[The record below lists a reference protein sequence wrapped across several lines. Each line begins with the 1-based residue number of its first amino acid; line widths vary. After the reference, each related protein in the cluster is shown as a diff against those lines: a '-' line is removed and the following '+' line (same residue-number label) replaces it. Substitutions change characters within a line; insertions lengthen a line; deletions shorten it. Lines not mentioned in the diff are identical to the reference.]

1 MSTESEPGQHE
12 HGSYEPRRYEE
23 VSRPGGITFLVVLG
37 WIQGL
42 IALGAGIFLVL
53 DRNSTELQD
62 RAEMS
67 SDELVSTGV
76 AAIVFGTAVLI
87 LASMLGRGNSVVR
100 WLFGLLVVVNVGIG
114 IWGLFG
120 LHGEQQLAAA
130 LSVVFGL
137 LILYLLFGPER
148 TDRWFEQN

>member
-1 MSTESEPGQHE
+1 MSGQ
-12 HGSYEPRRYEE
+12 YEE

-42 IALGAGIFLVL
+42 VALGAGLFLIL
-53 DRNSTELQD
+53 DRNSEELQE

-67 SDELVSTGV
+67 ADQLVSTGV
-76 AAIVFGTAVLI
+76 AALVFGTMVVI
-87 LASMLGRGNSVVR
+87 LASMLGRGNTVVR
-100 WLFGLLVVVNVGIG
+100 WLFGLLVLVNVGIG

-120 LHGEQQLAAA
+120 LHGEQQLSAA

-148 TDRWFEQN
+148 TDRWFDQH

>member
-1 MSTESEPGQHE
+1 MSSE
-12 HGSYEPRRYEE
+12 YEARQYEE
-23 VSRPGGITFLVVLG
+23 VSRPGGITLLVVLG

-42 IALGAGIFLVL
+42 LALGSGVFLIL
-53 DRNSTELQD
+53 DRNSAELQE

-67 SDELVSTGV
+67 SDQLVSTGV
-76 AAIVFGTAVLI
+76 AAVVFGGAVLI
-87 LASMLGRGNSVVR
+87 LASMLGRGNTVVR
-100 WLFGLLVVVNVGIG
+100 WLFGLLVLVNVGVG

-120 LHGEQQLAAA
+120 LHGEQQLSAA

-148 TDRWFEQN
+148 TDRWFDQH

>member
-1 MSTESEPGQHE
+1 MSRQ
-12 HGSYEPRRYEE
+12 YEE
-23 VSRPGGITFLVVLG
+23 VERPGGITLLVVLG

-42 IALGAGIFLVL
+42 LALAAGLFLVL
-53 DRNSTELQD
+53 DKNSQELQD
-62 RAEMS
+62 KAEMS
-67 SDELVSTGV
+67 SDQLVSTGV
-76 AAIVFGTAVLI
+76 AAMVFGGAVLI

-120 LHGEQQLAAA
+120 LHGEQQLSAA

-137 LILYLLFGPER
+137 LILWLLFGPER
-148 TDRWFEQN
+148 TDRWFDQT